1 MDLSLL
7 DPLRRKILLALWF
20 ISPVI
25 VCGVFFSGLVMVR
38 NNSKIQALINPK
50 PIVKVEGEVFGF
62 APYWSLSK
70 MDSIDWSTL
79 TTFAYFSLPVD
90 ANGTIDRNSYEWQV
104 FNGSKLASLFNK
116 AGEYKVRKVVTLTQM
131 DAGTI
136 ENFLASQESWQKLAD
151 ESVDVVK
158 RRDLDGVNID
168 FEYIPSSEYLK
179 KQFSSFIEFYSG
191 QVHERL
197 ENPYITVSVLAS
209 SARFNRIYDISSL
222 AKSTDGVFMMAY
234 DYYTPGSESIG
245 PSAPL
250 YGYNNGR
257 GPYWYDVST
266 AVEDFLKV
274 ADPKKIILG
283 VPYYGWNYPAYNPA
297 PRTLAVVGTKASAT
311 TADKLGTDKML
322 ATTPLGGWDDTAK
335 VSWRGYWDGSG
346 WRVVYMEDKKSLAA
360 KYDFAREKHLA
371 GVGIWALGYDATDND
386 FWALLREKFSASTLA
401 FKL

>member
-1 MDLSLL
+1 MDSKLP
-7 DPLRRKILLALWF
+7 DPLRRKHIFALWV
-20 ISPVI
+20 ISSVI
-25 VCGVFFSGLVMVR
+25 VCATFLSGLFMVSHNQNIQLLTHPQVIAKT
-38 NNSKIQALINPK
+38 NN
-50 PIVKVEGEVFGF
+50 EVFGF

-70 MDSIDWSTL
+70 MDNINWSTL
-79 TTFAYFSLPVD
+79 TTFAYFSLPIN

-104 FNGSKLASLFNK
+104 FNGNKLSSLLNK

-136 ENFLASQESWQKLAD
+136 ENFLANQDSWQKLTD

-158 RRDLDGVNID
+158 SRNLDGVNID
-168 FEYIPSSEYLK
+168 FEYIPSNDYLK
-179 KQFSSFIEFYSG
+179 KQFSAFIEFYSG
-191 QVHERL
+191 ELHKRL
-197 ENPYITVSVLAS
+197 KSPYVTVSVLAS

-222 AKSTDGVFMMAY
+222 AKSTDGIFLMAY
-234 DYYTPGSESIG
+234 DYYTPRSKSIG

-250 YGYNNGR
+250 YGYNNGH

-274 ADPKKIILG
+274 ADSKKIILG

-297 PRTLAVVGTKASAT
+297 PGAQAVIGTRASAT

-322 ATTPLGGWDDTAK
+322 ATTPLGGWDNTAK

-346 WRVVYMEDKKSLAA
+346 WRVVYMEDKNSLAA

-371 GVGIWALGYDATDND
+371 GVGIWALGYDATNND
-386 FWALLREKFSASTLA
+386 FWALLKEKFFSDSLA
-401 FKL
+401 YKL

>member
-1 MDLSLL
+1 L
-7 DPLRRKILLALWF
+7 
-20 ISPVI
+20 
-25 VCGVFFSGLVMVR
+25 GLVMVGH
-38 NNSKIQALINPK
+38 NSKIQALINPK

-70 MDSIDWSTL
+70 MDNIDWSTL

-104 FNGSKLASLFNK
+104 FNGNKLASLFSK

-136 ENFLASQESWQKLAD
+136 EDFLASQESWQKLAD
-151 ESVDVVK
+151 ESVDIVK
-158 RRDLDGVNID
+158 RRNLDGVNID

-250 YGYNNGR
+250 YGYNHGR

-297 PRTLAVVGTKASAT
+297 PRTQAVVGTRASAT

>member
-1 MDLSLL
+1 MDLSLP
-7 DPLRRKILLALWF
+7 DPLRRKHILALWS
-20 ISPVI
+20 ISAI
-25 VCGVFFSGLVMVR
+25 VVAATFFLGLFLVSH
-38 NNSKIQALINPK
+38 NKNIQLLINPK
-50 PIVKVEGEVFGF
+50 LTAKANNEVFGF
-62 APYWSLSK
+62 APFWSLLK
-70 MDSIDWSTL
+70 MDNIDWSTL

-90 ANGTIDRNSYEWQV
+90 AGGTIDRNSYEWQV
-104 FNGSKLASLFNK
+104 FGGNKLASLFNK
-116 AGEYKVRKVVTLTQM
+116 ASEFGVRRVVTLTQM

-136 ENFLASQESWQKLAD
+136 ESFLTNQDSWQKLTD
-151 ESVDVVK
+151 ESVDIIK
-158 RRDLDGVNID
+158 NRNLDGVNID
-168 FEYIPSSEYLK
+168 FEYIPSNDYLK
-179 KQFSSFIEFYSG
+179 KQFSDFVEFYSR
-191 QVHERL
+191 QLHERL

-222 AKSTDGVFMMAY
+222 SKSTDGIFMMAY
-234 DYYTPGSESIG
+234 DYYPPGSESIG

-297 PRTLAVVGTKASAT
+297 PRTQPVVGIRASAT

-335 VSWRGYWDGSG
+335 VSWRGYWDGNG

-360 KYDFAREKHLA
+360 KFDFAREKHLA

-386 FWALLREKFSASTLA
+386 FWALLREKFSAGTLA

>member
-7 DPLRRKILLALWF
+7 DPLRRKILLAFLF
-20 ISPVI
+20 ISLVI
-25 VCGVFFSGLVMVR
+25 VCGVFFLGLVMVR
-38 NNSKIQALINPK
+38 HNSKIQALINPK

-104 FNGSKLASLFNK
+104 FGGSKLASLFNK

-136 ENFLASQESWQKLAD
+136 ENFLANKDSWQKLAD
-151 ESVDVVK
+151 ESVDIVK
-158 RRDLDGVNID
+158 RRNLDGVNID
-168 FEYIPSSEYLK
+168 FEYIPSNDYLK
-179 KQFSSFIEFYSG
+179 KQFSGFIEFYSG
-191 QVHERL
+191 QLHARL

-222 AKSTDGVFMMAY
+222 TKSTDGVFMMAY

-297 PRTLAVVGTKASAT
+297 PRTPAVVGTRASAT
-311 TADKLGTDKML
+311 TADKLSTDKML

-360 KYDFAREKHLA
+360 KYDFATEKHLA
-371 GVGIWALGYDATDND
+371 GVGIWALGYDATDNN